1 MNIHVRRRN
10 DTFNRI
16 IAYRQQ
22 YPEDFPAGSIEAL
35 QIEELETVTGLIAQY
50 GAEQMGRFGD
60 VRFGFNSKG
69 ISRENLREEV
79 EEIGTIARTMVYEY
93 PGIDLKFHVPGNL
106 PDAAMLALAG
116 AFHTRFSEDAAGFK
130 RYGLDA
136 GVVLPRLQT
145 KIDAFEAS
153 LVSPEMALDA
163 QVEATA
169 QLGEAVRRGMIAWR
183 ILRGVIKVK
192 YKNNPAKYQAWL
204 SASRI
209 EKDSPN
215 DNNGENEGGGGGNQ
229 PNG

>member
-10 DTFNRI
+10 DTFNHI

-22 YPEDFPAGSIEAL
+22 YPSDFPTGSIEAL
-35 QIEELETVTGLIAQY
+35 QVDELEIVVGLIGQH
-50 GAEQMGRFGD
+50 GADQLGKFGD

-79 EEIGTIARTMVYEY
+79 DDIGTIARTMVYEF
-93 PGIDLKFHVPGNL
+93 PGIDLKFNVPGNL
-106 PDAAMLALAG
+106 PDAAMLALAK
-116 AFHTRFSEDAAGFK
+116 AFHTRFPEYNAGFK
-130 RYGLDA
+130 RYGLD
-136 GVVLPRLQT
+136 GSVVLPRLQT

-153 LVSPEMALDA
+153 LAPPEMALDA

-183 ILRGVIKVK
+183 ILRGVMKVK

-209 EKDSPN
+209 EKDSP
-215 DNNGENEGGGGGNQ
+215 DDDKGENDGESGDNQ
-229 PNG
+229 TGA